1 MTAATSAAPQPP
13 RRDRSKPMALHA
25 WTTSPTIAW
34 FTGEPIRTLC
44 GLEGKPMRPGKQRS
58 GVETGR
64 REPYPCPDCFAL
76 GAAQR

>member
-1 MTAATSAAPQPP
+1 MSNRDVSRTA
-13 RRDRSKPMALHA
+13 A
-25 WTTSPTIAW
+25 WTTAPTIAW

-64 REPYPCPDCFAL
+64 REPYED
-76 GAAQR
+76 